1 MLFRSYI
8 VNAEID
14 GFDTSR
20 DAFLGVYGSIERPQ
34 AVLAGT
40 SSDSIASGGA
50 VIGSHRLKVTLK
62 PGESKSFVFVLGYS
76 ENAYEDK
83 WEAPNIIKKDAARAA
98 MKRFSTDEQVE
109 KALNDLKEYWNTLL
123 ATFSV
128 DSADEKLNRMVNIW
142 NQYQ

>member
-1 MLFRSYI
+1 M
-8 VNAEID
+8 
-14 GFDTSR
+14 
-20 DAFLGVYGSIERPQ
+20 GVYGSIERPQ

-50 VIGSHRLKVTLK
+50 VIGSHHLKVTLK

-83 WEAPNIIKKDAARAA
+83 WEAPNSIKKDAARAA

-109 KALNDLKEYWNTLL
+109 KALNDLKEYWNTSVSYTHLDVYKRQVLL
-123 ATFSV
+123 
-128 DSADEKLNRMVNIW
+128 
-142 NQYQ
+142 